1 MLEHFLISQI
11 FAFFMIFCR
20 IGSGVMLLPG
30 FGESYVPKRIRLS
43 IAIIISLLLTPLL
56 EKVMPTFPNS
66 AITLTLMIISE
77 ILLGLLIGS
86 ICKVIINATHV
97 AGEIFSL
104 QAGISSAV
112 IYDVT
117 QQTQGSLIG
126 NFIGLTSLVV
136 LFSTNL
142 HHVMLRGITDSYQV
156 FLPGKFPTIHDFI
169 ESYAHLVS
177 ETFII
182 AVQISAPMIIIGTL
196 LFLGAGIISRLMP
209 NLQIFFIIT
218 APQLMIGFFILITAF
233 SSVILFYMNFYQDNL
248 TSFISYLINK

>member
-1 MLEHFLISQI
+1 
-11 FAFFMIFCR
+11 MIFCR
-20 IGSGVMLLPG
+20 IGSGIMIMPG
-30 FGESYVPKRIRLS
+30 FGESYVSMKIRLS
-43 IAIIISLLLTPLL
+43 LALIISLLLTPLL
-56 EKVMPTFPNS
+56 IKAMPSFPSS
-66 AITLTLMIISE
+66 ALTLTLMILSE

-86 ICKVIINATHV
+86 ICKVIINATHI

-117 QQTQGSLIG
+117 QQTQGSLLG
-126 NFIGLTSLVV
+126 NFIGLTALVV
-136 LFSTNL
+136 LFATDL

-156 FLPGKFPTIHDFI
+156 FAPGLFPEIHDFI

-209 NLQIFFIIT
+209 NLQIFFIII
-218 APQLMIGFFILITAF
+218 APQLLIGFFILITSF
-233 SSVILFYMNFYQDNL
+233 SAIILFYINFYQDHL